1 MKPLWVKEHC
11 TPHEGGGCSARGGL
25 LFFKRYQFDFS
36 FNYSITND
44 AIEIIFPLFC
54 RDNSMRSVM
63 NED

>member
-1 MKPLWVKEHC
+1 MREVAALPVVDFLY
-11 TPHEGGGCSARGGL
+11 
-25 LFFKRYQFDFS
+25 FKRYQFDFS

-44 AIEIIFPLFC
+44 AIEMIFPLFC